1 MKFIFHGLIITRKF
15 GLNMK
20 WNSIKKRVKYYLQY
34 FPFTLNAF
42 ILGIVLWLCFRWLKP
57 GSATADEN
65 ATASFVPIVLLIG
78 KITLWFVTGLISFS
92 ILSTIVCWLHFL
104 FLNGKGYKLNIAF
117 QPAQK
122 GMGLWMQTLLQKARR
137 PFLGFIKARLFY
149 DDFKVTDTFT
159 LASNHRIKHQFWRA
173 GVAGKSKMELPDIK
187 EYKLQGGFVFFEDM
201 LQLFSL
207 PVKQDLK
214 SHFHNAP
221 ESIKLQDG
229 PAIPRKTEE
238 TDTRIEQLR
247 RVNGEYLNYKDFE
260 SGDDV
265 RRVVWKV
272 YAKNRE
278 LMVRVPE
285 IFDPYASHIYCYA
298 SFHKTDDF
306 TENNFTAE
314 MLNYYKTRVWTVYE
328 TLSKK
333 EFEIRFVPDQELH
346 LPEQTNKDLFVQK
359 LISNSHWQGN
369 RSLADYFELKYGSVL
384 CISSMNSLK
393 EIKEVLEQCNNEVVV
408 YYVKLSNTFKTIAPL
423 TWLKRIFIL
432 PPNDRLKRIRS
443 RWILTPMR
451 WKLVKK
457 EKEIEHILSTL
468 DLTIVTL

>member
-1 MKFIFHGLIITRKF
+1 
-15 GLNMK
+15 MK
-20 WNSIKKRVKYYLQY
+20 WNSIKKRVGYYLQY

-42 ILGIVLWLCFRWLKP
+42 VLGGIMWFCFRFLLHHDA
-57 GSATADEN
+57 ATTETN
-65 ATASFVPIVLLIG
+65 SFIAIISLLS
-78 KITLWFVTGLISFS
+78 LIALYFIALLVSFS
-92 ILSTIVCWLHFL
+92 IGMTFWCWIHFL
-104 FLNGKGYKLNIAF
+104 WLNGRYGYTLQTKFESAGGG
-117 QPAQK
+117 K
-122 GMGLWMQTLLQKARR
+122 GLWLQTLIRGARR

-149 DDFKVTDTFT
+149 DDFKMTDKFT
-159 LASNHRIKHQFWRA
+159 LASNHRIKNKFWRL
-173 GVAGKSKMELPDIK
+173 GVSGKSKMELPDIK
-187 EYKLQGGFVFFEDM
+187 EYKLQGGFIFFEDM

-207 PVKQDLK
+207 PVRQDLK

-221 ESIKLQDG
+221 ESIALKDN

-247 RVNGEYLNYKDFE
+247 RVDGEYLNYKDFE

-298 SFHKTDDF
+298 SFHKTNEF
-306 TENNFTAE
+306 TENDFTAE
-314 MLNYYKTRVWTVYE
+314 MLNYYKTRVWAVYE

-333 EFEIRFVPDQELH
+333 DFEVRFVPDQELH
-346 LPEQTNKDLFVQK
+346 LPEQNNKDLFVQK
-359 LISNSHWQGN
+359 LISNSHWQQS
-369 RSLADYFELKYGSVL
+369 RSLAGYFELKYGSVL
-384 CISSMNSLK
+384 CISSMNSPEEL
-393 EIKEVLEQCNNEVVV
+393 KEVLEQCNNEVVV
-408 YYVKLSNTFKTIAPL
+408 YYVKLSGAFRTIAPL

-432 PPNDRLKRIRS
+432 PPEDRLKRIRS
-443 RWILTPMR
+443 RWILMPMR
-451 WKLVKK
+451 RKFLKR
-457 EKEIEHILSTL
+457 EKQIENILSKF

>member
-1 MKFIFHGLIITRKF
+1 MKFMLHGLIITRKF

-20 WNSIKKRVKYYLQY
+20 WNSIKKRVSYYLQY

-42 ILGIVLWLCFRWLKP
+42 ILGVALWLCFQWLKP
-57 GSATADEN
+57 GSATAEDD
-65 ATASFVPIVLLIG
+65 ATASFVPVILLIG

-92 ILSTIVCWLHFL
+92 VLSTFVCWIHFL
-104 FLNGKGYKLNIAF
+104 FLSGKGYKLDIEF
-117 QPAQK
+117 QPAKK

-149 DDFKVTDTFT
+149 DDFKITDKFT
-159 LASNHRIKHQFWRA
+159 LASNQRIKHRFWRQ
-173 GVAGKSKMELPDIK
+173 GVSGKSKMQLPDIK

-221 ESIKLQDG
+221 ESITLKDN
-229 PAIPRKTEE
+229 PAIPRKTED

-247 RVNGEYLNYKDFE
+247 RVDGEYLNYKDFE

-298 SFHKTDDF
+298 SFHKTNDF
-306 TENNFTAE
+306 AENDFTAE
-314 MLNYYKTRVWTVYE
+314 MLNYYKTRIWTVYE
-328 TLSKK
+328 TLSRK
-333 EFEIRFVPDQELH
+333 EFEVRFVPDQELH

-359 LISNSHWQGN
+359 LISNSHWQES

-384 CISSMNSLK
+384 CISSMNSIE

-408 YYVKLSNTFKTIAPL
+408 YYVKLSNTFRTIAPL
-423 TWLKRIFIL
+423 TWLKRVFIL

-457 EKEIEHILSTL
+457 EKEIENILNKL
-468 DLTIVTL
+468 DLTVVTL